1 MKLQPHVSCSAATQ
15 QRTTRSPF
23 VDRLLYNSD
32 GVEST
37 GMALMV
43 PEYGFA
49 TRAAEAMACDW
60 FYGRETGHGTKTHGQ
75 RGVRGTWAWAGL
87 RATLSVATAA
97 RTSKQ
102 ASPHPNKR
110 SLQCPKACATKVA
123 PAPVQ

>member
-75 RGVRGTWAWAGL
+75 RGVRGDLGVGWAQGDTV
-87 RATLSVATAA
+87 RSYSGTYQQ
-97 RTSKQ
+97 TSQ
-102 ASPHPNKR
+102 ST
-110 SLQCPKACATKVA
+110 PK
-123 PAPVQ
+123 